1 MPPRTGQK
9 RAGSEAEAGEAST
22 SRAKAPPQKKTRFV
36 DPSDDPANFAEE
48 VDANLEKTT
57 RKGRVKTE
65 GYDSDSSDDGEGVVE
80 SRKKGADDEDD
91 DMFAVDKDDKKDD
104 ANAKKKEEYLRLGDI
119 EGQEFGNSGSEEE
132 SEDEPEDEDDAE
144 RKKKAGMGFE
154 LSSFNMRDEMEEG
167 KFTEDG
173 TYVKSFDP
181 HGIHDRWMEG
191 VDEREIKLARR
202 RKRQQERQ
210 QKERMRAEEKEI
222 EDSGG
227 KGALEKELLMM
238 LNKGET
244 VLEALQRLGVQA
256 KKSKQTKKAGKAKAD
271 DTMNVDKA
279 AGKAAD
285 VPSAIE
291 RMTHLA
297 STIMSLGDPDI
308 YSKTFEELVRS
319 VRSSGLVE
327 PSWVPPSNDKQY
339 EYRWRVDGARQPGEV
354 FGPFS
359 KENMAAWY
367 KAVYFGSAGE
377 KVEVRETGGEWGG
390 WDDVL
395 E

>member
-9 RAGSEAEAGEAST
+9 RAAGSEAEAEASI
-22 SRAKAPPQKKTRFV
+22 SRANAPPSKKTRFV
-36 DPSDDPANFAEE
+36 DPSEDPANFAEE

-57 RKGRVKTE
+57 RKGRVKNE

-80 SRKKGADDEDD
+80 SRKKGAEDEDD
-91 DMFAVDKDDKKDD
+91 DMFAIDKDDKKDD
-104 ANAKKKEEYLRLGDI
+104 TNAKKKEEYLRLGDI
-119 EGQEFGNSGSEEE
+119 EGQEFGNSDSDGD
-132 SEDEPEDEDDAE
+132 SEDEAEDEDDAE
-144 RKKKAGMGFE
+144 RKKKVGMGFE
-154 LSSFNMRDEMEEG
+154 ISSFNMRDEMEEG

-181 HGIHDRWMEG
+181 HGVHDRWMEG
-191 VDEREIKLARR
+191 VDERAIKLARR
-202 RKRQQERQ
+202 RKRQHERQ
-210 QKERMRAEEKEI
+210 QKERMLAEEKEI

-227 KGALEKELLMM
+227 KSALEKQLLMM

-256 KKSKQTKKAGKAKAD
+256 KKSRQAKQAGKLKAD
-271 DTMNVDKA
+271 DAMNVDTS
-279 AGKAAD
+279 AGKTAD

-291 RMTHLA
+291 RVTHLA
-297 STIMSLGDPDI
+297 STIMSLGDTDI

-319 VRSSGLVE
+319 VRSSGLVD

-339 EYRWRVDGARQPGEV
+339 EYRWRVDGTEQPREV

-359 KENMAAWY
+359 KEDMAAWH
-367 KAVYFGSAGE
+367 KAAYFGLAGE
-377 KVEVRETGGEWGG
+377 KVEVRETGGEWGD
-390 WDDVL
+390 WDRVL